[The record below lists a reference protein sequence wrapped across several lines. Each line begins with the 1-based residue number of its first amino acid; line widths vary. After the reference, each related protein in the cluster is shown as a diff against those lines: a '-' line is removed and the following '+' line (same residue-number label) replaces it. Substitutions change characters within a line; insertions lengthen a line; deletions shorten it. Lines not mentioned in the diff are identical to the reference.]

1 MDLILALDTNAYSD
15 WMSQGRCHEVVTLAD
30 RILLSTPVLGELNH
44 GFLKGQ
50 RTAENQTALD
60 TFLREPQVRV
70 APQERRMAEIYAQL
84 LQHLRQKG
92 TPIPT
97 NDIWITTSAL
107 EHKAPRLTRDRY
119 FEQVPSLALNVK
131 P

>member
-1 MDLILALDTNAYSD
+1 MRSVAF
-15 WMSQGRCHEVVTLAD
+15 AD

-50 RTAENQTALD
+50 RTAENQTVLD

-97 NDIWITTSAL
+97 NDIWIATSAL

-119 FEQVPSLALNVK
+119 FEQVPNLALNVK